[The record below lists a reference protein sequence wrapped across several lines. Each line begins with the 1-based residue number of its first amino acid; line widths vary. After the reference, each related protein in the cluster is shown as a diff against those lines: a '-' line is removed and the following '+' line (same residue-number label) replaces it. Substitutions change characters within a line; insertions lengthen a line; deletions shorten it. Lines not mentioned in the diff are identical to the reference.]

1 MRIFLK
7 SIPMLILG
15 VVLFVPN
22 VFAANSVTRLDGA
35 SRYEVAV
42 NVSKQGWSS
51 ASTVVVANGT
61 AYADVL
67 TAAPLAYKYNAP
79 ILLTESSK
87 LTTPTKNRISQLK
100 PRAPRPATRAV
111 LSARYPG
118 RGKATP
124 VFAGGRTQLG
134 E

>member
-67 TAAPLAYKYNAP
+67 TAAPWFINTMLRFY
-79 ILLTESSK
+79 
-87 LTTPTKNRISQLK
+87 
-100 PRAPRPATRAV
+100 
-111 LSARYPG
+111 
-118 RGKATP
+118 
-124 VFAGGRTQLG
+124 
-134 E
+134 